1 MPEAPHLRAI
11 RDAVEQLEAI
21 STMLRHITHVGAVPI
36 IGPGVAGCLDSVARK
51 LLDTLPP
58 VRQHQG

>member
-1 MPEAPHLRAI
+1 MSDQPHLRAI

-21 STMLRHITHVGAVPI
+21 STMLRHITHVGAVPL
-36 IGPGVAGCLDSVARK
+36 IGPGVAGCLDSVARN

-58 VRQHQG
+58 VHQRQG

>member
-21 STMLRHITHVGAVPI
+21 STMLRHITHVGGVPI
-36 IGPGVAGCLDSVARK
+36 VGRGVAGCLDSVARN
-51 LLDTLPP
+51 LLDSLPP
-58 VRQHQG
+58 VQQHHG